1 MIRRLYNLLAYLI
14 GGGCIACA
22 IALARTADATNYGLH
37 VNSAL
42 ALAFLGSIIIGFA
55 TIEDND

>member
-22 IALARTADATNYGLH
+22 IAVARAADATNYGRN
-37 VNSAL
+37 VNGAL
-42 ALAFLGSIIIGFA
+42 ALAFLGSIIIAFA
-55 TIEDND
+55 TVEDDD